1 MNSVELINNLIKYVI
16 DNSKL
21 PDYSDIDT
29 ITRHINYDML
39 DIEFND
45 CEIWDALLNLCNT
58 LITKNIP
65 IYTNYKF
72 HRLFSYICLYNK
84 TIDNRI
90 QDPFISIINNELY
103 MVARYIEDISKRIN
117 DEFDKYASNIT
128 SYEET
133 YLFNHFPKAFTRIT
147 WEEITNNYVSL
158 VYTDIYKS
166 TVHIFDLLTELHTLS
181 STLYHIFSQDI
192 FRQIAV
198 DIINVIL
205 YDKVPVLS
213 I

>member
-1 MNSVELINNLIKYVI
+1 MKSVELINNLIKYII

-29 ITRHINYDML
+29 ITRHMNYDL
-39 DIEFND
+39 IDPEFDDN
-45 CEIWDALLNLCNT
+45 ELWDAIGTLCNT
-58 LITKNIP
+58 LIAKKIP
-65 IYTNYKF
+65 VFTNYKF
-72 HRLFSYICLYNK
+72 HRIFSYISLYNR
-84 TIDNRI
+84 TDERI

-103 MVARYIEDISKRIN
+103 NVARYIEDVSKLIN
-117 DEFDKYASNIT
+117 DEFDKYSSSI
-128 SYEET
+128 SDCDET
-133 YLFNHFPKAFTRIT
+133 YLYNHFPNAFKYIT
-147 WEEITNNYVSL
+147 WEEITNDYVSL

-166 TVHIFDLLTELHTLS
+166 SVHIFDLLTELHTLS
-181 STLYHIFSQDI
+181 STLYNIFSQDI

-198 DIINVIL
+198 NIINVIL